1 MSDHI
6 HIIITGAKETAR
18 NIFLSRKKLKLGLAL
33 SVAFLGISAMGAII
47 STRLLVENSNLNAQ
61 VAAMNVRLIET
72 SQERRSYA
80 NRIDDLLS
88 ANDDLLSV
96 NTNLLTTK
104 TSQTAAFDSE
114 KEALVN
120 QTLAEFNERNQL
132 IENIMKSIGV
142 QVKKRKPTANSGGP
156 YLPPSEA
163 QQEDLLLRTD
173 KNLDLLRRT
182 PLGRPL
188 PGAISSAFGYRED
201 PVNGKT
207 GFHSGVDMVADR
219 GDKIVATADGTVIF
233 ADNNGY
239 YGRFVEISHGNG
251 FTTSF
256 SHLLEYKVK
265 KGDKVKRGQLIGLV
279 GSSGRSTGAH
289 LHYELCRNGQPINPA
304 TFMQTAEFS
313 KVVATEEVQARAP
326 KKGLAAST
334 SPAKKS
340 LSKKTIAKTSAVAV
354 KIRKTRKKG

>member
-6 HIIITGAKETAR
+6 HIIVTGAKETAR
-18 NIFLSRKKLKLGLAL
+18 NIFLSRKKLKVGLAL
-33 SVAFLGISAMGAII
+33 TVLFLGISAVGAIF

-88 ANDDLLSV
+88 VNDDLLSV

-104 TSQTAAFDSE
+104 TSQPAPFDAE

-120 QTLAEFNERNQL
+120 QTLAEFNERNEL

-142 QVKKRKPTANSGGP
+142 KVKQHKPTANSGGP
-156 YLPPSEA
+156 YLPSSEVR
-163 QQEDLLLRTD
+163 QEDLLLRTD

-188 PGAISSAFGYRED
+188 PGAISSPFGYRQD
-201 PVNGKT
+201 PFNGEKA
-207 GFHSGVDMVADR
+207 FHSGVDMEADR

-233 ADNNGY
+233 VGYNGE
-239 YGRFVEISHGNG
+239 YGRFVEVNHGNG

-256 SHLLEYKVK
+256 AHLLDYKVK
-265 KGDKVKRGQLIGLV
+265 KGDKVKRGQVVGLV
-279 GSSGRSTGAH
+279 GNSGRSTGAH
-289 LHYELCRNGQPINPA
+289 LHYELCRDGQPINPA
-304 TFMQTAEFS
+304 TFMKTAEFS
-313 KVVATEEVQARAP
+313 RIVATKEITAIVP
-326 KKGLAAST
+326 KKGLANT

-340 LSKKTIAKTSAVAV
+340 LSAKTIAKKSAVTV
-354 KIRKTRKKG
+354 KIKKTRKKG

>member
-6 HIIITGAKETAR
+6 HIIVTGAKETAR
-18 NIFLSRKKLKLGLAL
+18 NIFLSRKKLKVGLVLTAL
-33 SVAFLGISAMGAII
+33 FLGISAVGAIY

-80 NRIDDLLS
+80 NRVDDLLS
-88 ANDDLLSV
+88 VNDDLLSV

-104 TSQTAAFDSE
+104 TSQSTAFDAE

-120 QTLAEFNERNQL
+120 QTLAEFNERNEL

-142 QVKKRKPTANSGGP
+142 KVKQHKPTANSGGP
-156 YLPPSEA
+156 YLPLSETE
-163 QQEDLLLRTD
+163 QEDLLLRTD

-188 PGAISSAFGYRED
+188 PGAISSPFGHRED

-207 GFHSGVDMVADR
+207 GFHSGVDMEANR
-219 GDKIVATADGTVIF
+219 GDKVVATADGTVIF
-233 ADNNGY
+233 VGYNGE
-239 YGRFVEISHGNG
+239 YGRFVEVNHGNG

-256 SHLLEYKVK
+256 AHLLDYKVK
-265 KGDKVKRGQLIGLV
+265 KGDKVKRGQVVGLV
-279 GSSGRSTGAH
+279 GNSGRSTGAH
-289 LHYELCRNGQPINPA
+289 LHYELCRDGQPINPA
-304 TFMQTAEFS
+304 TFMKTAEFS
-313 KVVATEEVQARAP
+313 RIVATKEIKAIAP
-326 KKGLAAST
+326 KKGLANT

-340 LSKKTIAKTSAVAV
+340 LPAKTIAKKSMVTV